1 MSSISGCNDWY
12 SYEIANPDSKEVKVT
27 FHFGSGDWDNNGGSN
42 SSYASGGY
50 VEAMTINKGTL
61 TTTVP
66 AISDCNVST
75 VAARNIN
82 AHVYSAVLKSGETD
96 GIAANFAKPIADE
109 ETISTKA
116 DLDSGVGDRKSVV

>member
-1 MSSISGCNDWY
+1 
-12 SYEIANPDSKEVKVT
+12 
-27 FHFGSGDWDNNGGSN
+27 
-42 SSYASGGY
+42 
-50 VEAMTINKGTL
+50 MTINKGTL

-116 DLDSGVGDRKSVV
+116 DLDSGVGKFRVSLDNGKYHAEGNQGTYRICAFGNDIHDCGSRWDRL